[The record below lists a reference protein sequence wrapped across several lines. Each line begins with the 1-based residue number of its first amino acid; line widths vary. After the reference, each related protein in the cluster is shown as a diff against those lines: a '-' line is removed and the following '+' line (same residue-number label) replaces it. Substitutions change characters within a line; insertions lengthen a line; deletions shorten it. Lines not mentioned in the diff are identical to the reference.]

1 MKKKN
6 RSRKYILLGLGAV
19 ATAAAIV
26 AIKQRVRKS
35 TVYQSFDL
43 KIPSKRLTDIVC
55 TINLPQTEGAMPLVI
70 FTHGFG
76 ADRHEGGRFTQVAD
90 KLATKGIASIRM
102 DFSGCNESTESF
114 TAFAIRN
121 LLDDL
126 ITCVDH
132 MINNYDI
139 DQEHMGIVGYS
150 MGGRLATL
158 YSRLN
163 PNIKTMALWAPALTK
178 GMSGLEDSMG
188 GADKLNEMI
197 KEAQTN
203 GSVKYNDLFGGQKEL
218 SKEYFMDME
227 AHDVLKALSH
237 YKHNLLI
244 VQGNEDDIVRPD
256 VIDKALT
263 HINKECHFNYLYM
276 DHANHGF
283 GLWDDHPEQSEKL
296 VKETIKFIERHL

>member
-1 MKKKN
+1 
-6 RSRKYILLGLGAV
+6 
-19 ATAAAIV
+19 
-26 AIKQRVRKS
+26 
-35 TVYQSFDL
+35 
-43 KIPSKRLTDIVC
+43 
-55 TINLPQTEGAMPLVI
+55 
-70 FTHGFG
+70 
-76 ADRHEGGRFTQVAD
+76 
-90 KLATKGIASIRM
+90 
-102 DFSGCNESTESF
+102 
-114 TAFAIRN
+114 
-121 LLDDL
+121 
-126 ITCVDH
+126 
-132 MINNYDI
+132 
-139 DQEHMGIVGYS
+139 
-150 MGGRLATL
+150 
-158 YSRLN
+158 
-163 PNIKTMALWAPALTK
+163 
-178 GMSGLEDSMG
+178 MSGLEDSMG